1 MTNHTG
7 WKVARCSTPLEA
19 SRGITRIWDSIYI
32 APVLPHSSHA
42 FLFCSWMESFAECLV
57 VNCNGILLPSGI
69 IGLYLKNRYA
79 AVLVI
84 GRRLDWRSR
93 RSISI
98 VNLENKKSIAK
109 NVENVE
115 RALRLWQEMIIF
127 TEQTNFIEKKS
138 LKWQRIAIIGNSW
151 RRYTRRLRIF
161 FYNYFFT

>member
-32 APVLPHSSHA
+32 APGLPHSSHT
-42 FLFCSWMESFAECLV
+42 FLFCSWMESFAEYLV

-84 GRRLDWRSR
+84 GRRLDWRSHR
-93 RSISI
+93 PISI
-98 VNLENKKSIAK
+98 VNLENKKSIEK
-109 NVENVE
+109 NVEKVE
-115 RALRLWQEMIIF
+115 RALRLWQEM
-127 TEQTNFIEKKS
+127 KKS
-138 LKWQRIAIIGNSW
+138 LKKRNFIVLKFWKWAKKLMMNTGFVRFM
-151 RRYTRRLRIF
+151 F
-161 FYNYFFT
+161 F